1 MNSEINSYKQPSQ
14 TLQKWVKVVTHFLC
28 LGIIF
33 ILPEVLVSRS
43 FPAGSGI
50 PWGMYAKSL
59 LFVAVFYINYYII
72 IDYCLGR
79 RRWVLRLTGLNVVI
93 IIVTLLCAYF
103 LMDMHSGEMPRR
115 VPRHVDAHAD
125 LLRRVSFLMRD
136 VVMVILTV
144 ALSVAMKLSDYWVKL
159 NRQRQEMEMVQHKE
173 ELESL
178 KKQLNPHFLFNTLN
192 SIYALIAISPDK
204 AQQAVHEL
212 SQLLR
217 YVLYENSPTVPIQDE
232 LTFIDNYV
240 KLMKLRIGDKMP
252 INVTLDSGDCN
263 DCHIAP
269 LLFISPVENAFKYGN
284 TGRSDDS
291 IDISIVCREGSIHC
305 HIANNFIDSEKRD
318 IASSGI
324 GNVNLRR
331 RLDLIYGNKAE
342 MSTKIDGDRYIVD
355 MIITL

>member
-43 FPAGSGI
+43 FPVGSGI

-178 KKQLNPHFLFNTLN
+178 KNQLNPHFLFNTLN

-284 TGRSDDS
+284 TGRSERQHRHFNRVPRR
-291 IDISIVCREGSIHC
+291 ID
-305 HIANNFIDSEKRD
+305 
-318 IASSGI
+318 
-324 GNVNLRR
+324 
-331 RLDLIYGNKAE
+331 
-342 MSTKIDGDRYIVD
+342 
-355 MIITL
+355 TLSHRQQFHRFGEA

>member
-136 VVMVILTV
+136 MVMVILTV

-284 TGRSDDS
+284 TGRSGDS